1 MPNQG
6 KVQQEDGH
14 AFSSTDTK
22 IRYRTENS
30 GSPLEHAQVD
40 ANFEVLRKAANG
52 LVEDI
57 EQIYNSSQI
66 NKASVA
72 SLESR
77 ASELETNT
85 GVNAND
91 IAVNG
96 VKIADNLVK
105 IEILNVLTGALG
117 VDTENNEN
125 AIATNAAAILN
136 LDTKT
141 TDNHT
146 ALEVRVS
153 NNESQ
158 VETLVTSDATNTENI
173 ASLTNDLSIIGS
185 GAMANESDI
194 NTNKGDIADNK
205 VEIANLKLKDIEID
219 GRIDDQGVLIA
230 DIDDRLTA
238 NAEVTAATA
247 LALDHFLSSDDI
259 TDGLTLPAITSAI
272 DQAAL
277 AVVSND
283 EDIAALQER
292 ATAIESSITT
302 TQTNI
307 DTVQENVTS
316 VETNVGSG
324 PGYLSGNALV
334 NEGTGTENTT
344 VTLSDWGV
352 PSDAK
357 WGVFWT
363 YNAGNDWPNHATYV
377 FPNSSFTNG
386 AMVFYNNSDKSQY
399 GGVQFMAPVV
409 DGKCY
414 IKSQESSTDSWKLYL
429 HGWI

>member
-1 MPNQG
+1 MPIQG
-6 KVQQEDGH
+6 KIQQEDGH

-173 ASLTNDLSIIGS
+173 ASLTNDLGIIGS

-219 GRIDDQGVLIA
+219 GRID

-283 EDIAALQER
+283 VDIAALQER

-324 PGYLSGNALV
+324 PGYLSGNAKV
-334 NEGTGTENTT
+334 NEGTGTKNTT

-409 DGKCY
+409 EGKCY
-414 IKSQESSTDSWKLYL
+414 IKSQESSSDSWKLYL

>member
-1 MPNQG
+1 VPIQG
-6 KVQQEDGH
+6 KIQQEDGH

-52 LVEDI
+52 LVEDV

-105 IEILNVLTGALG
+105 IEILNVLTGAIG
-117 VDTENNEN
+117 IDTENNEN

-146 ALEVRVS
+146 ALEVRVA

-158 VETLVTSDATNTENI
+158 VETLVTSDATNTQNI
-173 ASLTNDLSIIGS
+173 TDLTNDLQIIGS

-219 GRIDDQGVLIA
+219 GRIDEQGVLIA
-230 DIDDRLTA
+230 DIDDRLIA

-316 VETNVGSG
+316 VETSVGSG
-324 PGYLSGNALV
+324 PGYLSGNAKV

-344 VTLSDWGV
+344 VILTDWGA
-352 PSDAK
+352 PADAK

-363 YNAGNDWPNHATYV
+363 YNAGNDWPSHQTYV
-377 FPNSSFTNG
+377 FPNKDFTNG
-386 AMVFYNNSDKSQY
+386 AMVFYNISDKQQH
-399 GGVQFMAPVV
+399 GGVQFLAPVV
-409 DGKCY
+409 EGKCY
-414 IKSQESSTDSWKLYL
+414 IKSVENSTDTWRLYL

>member
-1 MPNQG
+1 MPIQG
-6 KVQQEDGH
+6 KIQQEDGH

-40 ANFEVLRKAANG
+40 SNFEVLRKAANG

-219 GRIDDQGVLIA
+219 GRIDEQGVLIA

-247 LALDHFLSSDDI
+247 LALNHFLSSDDI

-292 ATAIESSITT
+292 ATATESSIAT
-302 TQTNI
+302 
-307 DTVQENVTS
+307 VTS
-316 VETNVGSG
+316 TTASQTAFGMSKMWVSGGNLYIET
-324 PGYLSGNALV
+324 
-334 NEGTGTENTT
+334 
-344 VTLSDWGV
+344 
-352 PSDAK
+352 
-357 WGVFWT
+357 
-363 YNAGNDWPNHATYV
+363 
-377 FPNSSFTNG
+377 
-386 AMVFYNNSDKSQY
+386 
-399 GGVQFMAPVV
+399 
-409 DGKCY
+409 
-414 IKSQESSTDSWKLYL
+414 
-429 HGWI
+429 

>member
-1 MPNQG
+1 VPIQG
-6 KVQQEDGH
+6 KIQQEDGH

-52 LVEDI
+52 LVEDV

-105 IEILNVLTGALG
+105 IEILNVLTGAIAI
-117 VDTENNEN
+117 DTENNEN

-136 LDTKT
+136 LDAKT

-146 ALEVRVS
+146 ALEVRVAS
-153 NNESQ
+153 NESQ
-158 VETLVTSDATNTENI
+158 VETLVTSDATNTQNI
-173 ASLTNDLSIIGS
+173 TDLTNDLQIIGA
-185 GAMANESDI
+185 GAIANETDI
-194 NTNKGDIADNK
+194 RTNQGDIVDNA
-205 VEIANLKLKDIEID
+205 VEIARLKIKDIEID
-219 GRIDDQGVLIA
+219 ARIDEQGVLIA
-230 DIDDRLTA
+230 DIDDRLIA

-247 LALDHFLSSDDI
+247 LALNHFLSSDDI
-259 TDGLTLPAITSAI
+259 TDGLTLPVITAAI

-283 EDIAALQER
+283 EDITALQER
-292 ATAIESSITT
+292 VTASESSISATASE
-302 TQTNI
+302 Q
-307 DTVQENVTS
+307 VAGMS
-316 VETNVGSG
+316 KMW
-324 PGYLSGNALV
+324 LSG
-334 NEGTGTENTT
+334 
-344 VTLSDWGV
+344 
-352 PSDAK
+352 
-357 WGVFWT
+357 
-363 YNAGNDWPNHATYV
+363 GNL
-377 FPNSSFTNG
+377 
-386 AMVFYNNSDKSQY
+386 
-399 GGVQFMAPVV
+399 
-409 DGKCY
+409 Y
-414 IKSQESSTDSWKLYL
+414 IQT
-429 HGWI
+429 

>member
-1 MPNQG
+1 MPIQG
-6 KVQQEDGH
+6 KIQQEDGH